1 MLRWPRADR
10 DLTWPDGAHRP
21 FNPHLRCRGKRH
33 RFSVAGVEKQR
44 RRHPGI
50 CEQIGDHSPL
60 GHTVVPIQRVLRKL
74 AAVPH
79 FFQLRLFVRPA
90 SLALH
95 VYVDIHGFSL
105 PSGEKPR
112 NDQKSSSDS
121 EAVLVASTSQMRSTN
136 RIAGDWPD
144 GREAC
149 VGVQVFPTRSRG
161 CKLRGG
167 PKISRRII
175 APRKPD
181 FDASKVAMSVLKSAP
196 LATPKAFGAA

>member
-1 MLRWPRADR
+1 MLRWPRADP

-21 FNPHLRCRGKRH
+21 FDPHLRCRGKRH

-79 FFQLRLFVRPA
+79 FFQLRLFIRPA

-105 PSGEKPR
+105 PSGRNRETTKGSVRIQKPVWSPR
-112 NDQKSSSDS
+112 FANFVHEWSIRPIIGDS
-121 EAVLVASTSQMRSTN
+121 
-136 RIAGDWPD
+136 
-144 GREAC
+144 
-149 VGVQVFPTRSRG
+149 
-161 CKLRGG
+161 
-167 PKISRRII
+167 
-175 APRKPD
+175 
-181 FDASKVAMSVLKSAP
+181 
-196 LATPKAFGAA
+196 